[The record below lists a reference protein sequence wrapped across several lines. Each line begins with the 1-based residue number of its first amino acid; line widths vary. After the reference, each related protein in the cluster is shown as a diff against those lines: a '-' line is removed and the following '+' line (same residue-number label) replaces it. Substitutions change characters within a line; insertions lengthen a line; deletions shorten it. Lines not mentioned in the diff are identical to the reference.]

1 MTIQN
6 DLRGAFGNNSGLEQI
21 QKNVFRLYAPF
32 FHEDG
37 DMYSIYL
44 ETGEAGVT
52 IRDYG
57 NTLMRVS
64 YTFDV
69 STPKKQTVL
78 RNIVESNLGELDDGE
93 LLIHADPDRD
103 KVMEA
108 IYQYAQLVAKVSNI
122 DILSRETVKSM
133 FYDYL
138 NDFVMSGLQNFRV
151 ERGFHPTNDRELEVD
166 YMIQGGSRP
175 IYLFGVNGDTK
186 ASRTVISCLT
196 FQKKAIP
203 FRSVIVHEDLN
214 ALTGF
219 NRRQITNVSDKQF
232 FTFPDFKEQGADYLA
247 RECCA

>member
-1 MTIQN
+1 MTIQ
-6 DLRGAFGNNSGLEQI
+6 DTLRGAFGKNSGLEQV

-44 ETGEAGVT
+44 ETGDAGVT

-69 STPKKQTVL
+69 TTPKKQTVL
-78 RNIVESNLGELDDGE
+78 KNIVNSNLGEMDDGE
-93 LLIHADPDRD
+93 LLIRANTTD
-103 KVMEA
+103 KDEVIEK
-108 IYQYAQLVAKVSNI
+108 IYQYTQLVAKVSNI

-133 FYDYL
+133 FYEYL
-138 NDFVMSGLQNFRV
+138 NDFVMKNLQGFHV
-151 ERGFHPTNDRELEVD
+151 EKGFHPTNDRELEVD
-166 YMIQGGSRP
+166 YMIPGSRP

-196 FQKKAIP
+196 FQKREIP

-232 FTFPDFKEQGADYLA
+232 STLPDFTDQGAGYLA
-247 RECCA
+247 RECSA